1 MNLKRLFSQIYF
13 RTTGHSFTHLGRMFL
28 RLFVGLMLL
37 QFGIRQLIDGSTGDL
52 LPTLPLVAEGM
63 RAGFVIF
70 IEIVCAFFIMIG
82 LFMRAAI
89 IPPFIL
95 MILSSY
101 RIYFDNIFPET
112 MLLQMMTVPFLF
124 MGIFMFLLL
133 VGPGKISVD
142 YFFSLYLIN
151 RLNQGEEE
159 DLEEV

>member
-70 IEIVCAFFIMIG
+70 IEIICAFFIMIG